1 LTSTPAAAGIGG
13 QSDGPTSDTY
23 RVAPD
28 DNFWKISRKRYG
40 TARYYQALMRYNQDR
55 VPDPQKLRPGTQ
67 ILTPPAAILVQHFP
81 DLIDKPATGSA
92 TGNGTVD
99 RTAKRPAF
107 ERPFAIDDADE
118 TATSKTPRSASSG
131 YFYGKSGQPL
141 YRIGPD
147 DTLTGIAQRHLGRA
161 SRWQEI
167 YESNQDV
174 LQSPDN
180 LTPGTVIRL
189 PPDASRVSLAPDSD
203 RRR

>member
-1 LTSTPAAAGIGG
+1 V
-13 QSDGPTSDTY
+13 Y
-23 RVAPD
+23 HD
-28 DNFWKISRKRYG
+28 DSFWMISRKQYG

-55 VPDPQKLRPGTQ
+55 VPDPQKLRPGSQ
-67 ILTPPAAILVQHFP
+67 ILTPPASVLEQRFP
-81 DLIDKPATGSA
+81 DLIEKPASGSA
-92 TGNGTVD
+92 ASNGASD
-99 RTAKRPAF
+99 RTVRRPGF
-107 ERPFAIDDADE
+107 EKPFAVDDADE
-118 TATSKTPRSASSG
+118 TATPSPRGTASSG

-180 LTPGTVIRL
+180 LAPGTVIRL
-189 PPDASRVSLAPDSD
+189 PADASRVSLAPDSD